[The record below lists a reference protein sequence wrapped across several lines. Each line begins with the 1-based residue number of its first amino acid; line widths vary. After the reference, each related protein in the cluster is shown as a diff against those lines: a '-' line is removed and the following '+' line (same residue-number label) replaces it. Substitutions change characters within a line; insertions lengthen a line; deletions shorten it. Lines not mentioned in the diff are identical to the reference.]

1 MMQSHSNRTP
11 ATRVV
16 GVLAFTALW
25 LFLLAAAIPTIAQTT
40 PTRVLVRAVAH
51 DAKLIGSN
59 VGGARIVI
67 TRASDG
73 MVLADGLQAGSTG
86 DTKRIVTDPRP
97 RHGTVF
103 NTDGAAGFTA
113 ELALTAPTLVEITAY
128 GPLADPAGLVHST
141 KRMWLVPGQHVE
153 GEGIILELNGF
164 SVSVVSP
171 RSEQS
176 ERTGRDIQVETKVT
190 MLCGCPTEPGGLWD
204 ANDITVEATLFQG
217 DQALGRTTLQYAG
230 EVNTYSGVLTGLE
243 AGRYRLEVV
252 AMDAGHANFGVSH
265 LFLTVE

>member
-16 GVLAFTALW
+16 GVLAFTALSL
-25 LFLLAAAIPTIAQTT
+25 LFLAAAIPAHAQTT
-40 PTRVLVRAVAH
+40 PTRVLVRAVAQ

-67 TRASDG
+67 ARASDG

-86 DTKRIVTDPRP
+86 DTKRIITDPRP

-113 ELALTAPTLVEITAY
+113 ELQLSTPTLVEITAY
-128 GPLADPAGLVHST
+128 GPLGDPAGLVHST

-153 GEGIILELNGF
+153 GEGIIIELNGF
-164 SVSVVSP
+164 TVNIVSP
-171 RSEQS
+171 RSEQA
-176 ERTGRDIQVETKVT
+176 ERTGRSIQVEAKVT
-190 MLCGCPTEPGGLWD
+190 LLCGCPTEPGGLWD
-204 ANDITVEATLFQG
+204 ANDITVEATLFDGEQT
-217 DQALGRTTLQYAG
+217 LGRTTLLYAG
-230 EVNTYSGVLTGLE
+230 AVSTYSGVLTGLE

-252 AMDAGHANFGVSH
+252 AMDASHGNFGVSH
-265 LFLTVE
+265 LFLTIE

>member
-1 MMQSHSNRTP
+1 MMHLHSNRTP

-16 GVLAFTALW
+16 GVLVFTAFW
-25 LFLLAAAIPTIAQTT
+25 LLFSATILPAQAQSTT
-40 PTRVLVRAVAH
+40 TRVMVRAVAN

-73 MVLADGLQAGSTG
+73 TVLADGLQAGSTG
-86 DTKRIVTDPRP
+86 DTKRIVIDPRP

-113 ELALTAPTLVEITAY
+113 ELQLSSPTLVEITAY
-128 GPLADPAGLVHST
+128 APLGDPAGLVHSS

-153 GEGIILELNGF
+153 GEGVVIELNGF
-164 SVSVVSP
+164 TVNIVSP
-171 RSEQS
+171 RSEKA
-176 ERTGRDIQVETKVT
+176 ERTGRDIQVEARVT
-190 MLCGCPTEPGGLWD
+190 LLCGCPTEPDGIWD
-204 ANDITVEATLFQG
+204 SNDITVEATLFDG
-217 DQALGRTTLQYAG
+217 EQALGRTTLLYAG
-230 EVNTYSGVLTGLE
+230 VVSTYSGVLTGLE

-252 AMDAGHANFGVSH
+252 AMDAAHGNFGVSH
-265 LFLTVE
+265 LFLTIE